1 MEVLLLLLV
10 LAGFLAFDYYAFQAI
25 RTLTRRLDKRRL
37 RQLIHSIYWG
47 TTIALAVVV
56 VVGSIRIPALRFQ
69 GDGGAGYINAIF
81 AGVLLVYIPKLVLAL
96 FMLFED
102 IKRGLQHLRWTK
114 QLAKQLAKPQA
125 KRKLQAAGGLTPIA
139 QPISAASGEDLRLA
153 ADKISRS
160 EFLAKAGLI
169 TAAVPFF
176 TIIRGITDGRYNYQV
191 FERTIPVKGLPLAFE
206 GLRIVHL
213 TDIHTGSFDN
223 KDAVVR
229 GIRMVMQQKPDL
241 LLFTGDI
248 VNNLATELEAWM
260 EIYHELQAPMGT
272 FAVLGNHDYG
282 DYIRDW
288 PTPNGREKN
297 LSQLMDYERQIGFN
311 LLMNEHVYLEKGGQK
326 LALVGIENWG
336 RLPFPQYGDLDKA
349 SAGLSKDEPKILLS
363 HDPTSFDDLVVPHEK
378 DFHLTL
384 SGHTHG
390 FQFGIET
397 GDFRWSPVQLR
408 YERWADH
415 YSVGHQH
422 LYVNRGYG
430 FIGFPGRIGILPE
443 IAVLTLQRA

>member
-1 MEVLLLLLV
+1 MPILFLLIV
-10 LAGFLAFDYYAFQAI
+10 IAVFLGIDVYAYQALK
-25 RTLTRRLDKRRL
+25 TLTRRVQRRPLRRL
-37 RQLIHSIYWG
+37 MHGLYWG
-47 TTIALAVVV
+47 STIALALVIL
-56 VVGSIRIPALRFQ
+56 VGIIRIPALRHQ
-69 GDGGAGYINAIF
+69 GDGGAGYISAIMGGF
-81 AGVLLVYIPKLVLAL
+81 ILVYVPKLFVAL
-96 FMLFED
+96 FMLID
-102 IKRGLQHLRWTK
+102 DARRGILKLR
-114 QLAKQLAKPQA
+114 QLTAS
-125 KRKLQAAGGLTPIA
+125 
-139 QPISAASGEDLRLA
+139 QPTTTSPAESKGTDQKAVISASQDAS
-153 ADKISRS
+153 DKISRS

-176 TIIRGITDGRYNYQV
+176 TIIRGITDGRYNYQL
-191 FERTIPVKGLPLAFE
+191 FERTIPIKGLPLAFE
-206 GLRIVHL
+206 ALRIVQL
-213 TDIHTGSFDN
+213 SDIHTGSFDN

-229 GIRMVMQQKPDL
+229 GIRMAMQQKPDV

-248 VNNLATELEAWM
+248 VNNLASELEGWM

-297 LSQLMDYERQIGFN
+297 LNQLLDYERQIGFN

-336 RLPFPQYGDLDKA
+336 RPPFPQYGDLDKA
-349 SAGLSKDEPKILLS
+349 SAGLSKEEPKILLS

-390 FQFGIET
+390 FQLGIET

-408 YERWADH
+408 YDRWADH
-415 YSVGHQH
+415 YHVGHQH